1 MELSRRI
8 KSLPRYL
15 FAELDKKKQALRQQ
29 GRELID
35 LSVGDPD
42 LPTPHGIIDRMSQE
56 IRHPQNHRYPDYEG
70 LLEFR
75 EAVAS
80 WYWRRFGVS
89 LDPSAEVMALIGS
102 KEGIAHLP
110 LAFVDPGDYVLV
122 PDPGY
127 PVYRASTILSEGIP
141 YTLPLKEERG
151 FLPDLR
157 DVPSEIAKK
166 AKLLFLN
173 YPNNPTGATATREF
187 FREAV
192 AFARE
197 YDLIVCHDAAY
208 SELYFESPPPS
219 FLSVEG
225 AKDVGVEFHSLS
237 KTFRM
242 TGWRIGFVVGN
253 AAVLSG
259 LGRVKTNVDSGVFN
273 AIQRTSVWVLQG
285 NMDQE
290 AERWRQE
297 LRRRRDVMVEGL
309 RSLGFKVEPPKA
321 TFYLWLK
328 VPEGYTSRDF
338 AERLLEAGVVVT
350 PGVGF
355 GEWGEGYVRM
365 ALTVTEER
373 LREALRRLREVKL

>member
-225 AKDVGVEFHSLS
+225 AKDVVVEFHSLS

-253 AAVLSG
+253 AKVLSG